1 MANGSTRKNIC
12 LSVAATLL
20 LLCGFAAG
28 FLACVS
34 LRGSSHQKAVSLQL
48 LQPADTPAAVR
59 AGVLDSLR
67 AFQDGYIR
75 RDPRNLDSFTSR
87 LFPQDAD
94 VLILGT
100 EGGTAEWVRGYPSAA
115 RFIARDWRE
124 WGDFRFDVDHSLVWS
139 GGDVAWVAS
148 VGSVRFDRSYRPVRF
163 TAIMTHDGDHWVFRQ
178 LQFQWDESNP
188 DAGDILH
195 LRTYL
200 RLAHLALGDVVPFC
214 RGC

>member
-1 MANGSTRKNIC
+1 VSNGSTRRNIL

-34 LRGSSHQKAVSLQL
+34 LRGSSHQKAVAPQL
-48 LQPADTPAAVR
+48 LQPANAPAAVR

-67 AFQDGYIR
+67 AFQDGYIK
-75 RDPRNLDSFTSR
+75 RDQRDLDSFVSR
-87 LFPQDAD
+87 LFPKDGE

-100 EGGTAEWVRGYPSAA
+100 EGGTAEWVRGYSSAA
-115 RFIARDWRE
+115 KFIARDWRA

-139 GGDVAWVAS
+139 CGDVAWVAS
-148 VGSVRFDRSYRPVRF
+148 VGSVRFNRSYRPVRL
-163 TAIMTHDGDHWVFRQ
+163 TAIMTRTGDHWVFRQ

-188 DAGDILH
+188 DTGDILRLH
-195 LRTYL
+195 TYL
-200 RLAHLALGDVVPFC
+200 RLAHLALGDVVPSC

>member
-1 MANGSTRKNIC
+1 VANGSTRKYIF
-12 LSVAATLL
+12 LPVAATLF

-34 LRGSSHQKAVSLQL
+34 LRGSSLQKTISPQL
-48 LQPADTPAAVR
+48 LQPADAPAAVR

-67 AFQDGYIR
+67 AFQDGYIK
-75 RDPRNLDSFTSR
+75 RDQRDLDSFLSR
-87 LFPQDAD
+87 LFPRDGD

-100 EGGTAEWVRGYPSAA
+100 EGGTAEWIRGYPFAA
-115 RFIARDWRE
+115 RFIARDWRD
-124 WGDFRFDVDHSLVWS
+124 WGDFRFDVDRSLVWS

-148 VGSVRFDRSYRPVRF
+148 TGSVRFKGSYRPVRI
-163 TAIMTHDGDHWVFRQ
+163 TAIMTQEGGRWVFRQ

-195 LRTYL
+195 LHTYL
-200 RLAHLALGDVVPFC
+200 RLAHMALGDLVPFC